1 MLLAL
6 IASEVADAVS
16 TAPRSRFRP
25 RGNCNDS
32 EDDDGGDGLVVVV
45 LVEDLLVLSD
55 DIVFAQKRKRHRR
68 EARRVWR
75 RARLGG
81 LERDGAFGGLLA
93 PRCDMVAGARRR
105 MRSDTRLKHKKRYD
119 DKECVSLH
127 STMARRV

>member
-32 EDDDGGDGLVVVV
+32 EDDDGRDGLVVVV

-68 EARRVWR
+68 EAKRVWR

-81 LERDGAFGGLLA
+81 LEWDGAFGGLLA
-93 PRCDMVAGARRR
+93 PRATTWWQVAGARRR
-105 MRSDTRLKHKKRYD
+105 MRSETRLKPKERYD
-119 DKECVSLH
+119 D
-127 STMARRV
+127 TQ